1 MVKPLDIK
9 KAIAD
14 KITKAVTDTIGGV
27 SNYLTGKRTRAEA
40 EKAFKQDVMGLK
52 KDDGSSFMTRKDRDQ
67 LKQQAL
73 QTESKDNTQALNDKN
88 AADKTAD
95 DIFNQSVQ
103 TKRQTLATERQH
115 LDGAQAAKLAYLTPK
130 DGDIIKSFKVKQN
143 GLLENEGGNEYYIY
157 READPAIGRKA
168 GYVQLKDQEVQQ
180 LINNN
185 PNLEIK
191 IAQDTGSGNFKIL
204 DPSNSNDQLYLDH
217 FIKHNPNDQF
227 LTGAATRYRDKFDAF
242 DKDIQ
247 TYQGKVSQ
255 AENAVNNINTST
267 EKQAQ
272 IASKRQNKDTYN
284 TALNTNNATYQKAIK
299 DLDDQF
305 TADQALRNEKIKP
318 LEEIR
323 NKAVVQSYIDPIKH
337 DTALAAGIGG
347 AGVGIAAYNDADPF
361 GVADNWGAVEQPE
374 YTRGT
379 REQVDAARTAKAVEE
394 QKAQEAYYNQLV
406 SSGAIKP
413 DEPIAIQNMR
423 NGIEPERVQALQK
436 VQDVTAQ
443 VAQDNVPVQ
452 VEGGEPEA
460 AIASRGNDSNVEYS
474 PEVLAILQMLQE
486 NSDNEAAARAL
497 ADYTYNNYRGNKD
510 LNRLGWRA
518 FLKQLYDTQLMN
530 KGYDI
535 NQYRI
540 RG

>member
-40 EKAFKQDVMGLK
+40 EKAFKQGVMGLK

-67 LKQQAL
+67 LGQQAL
-73 QTESKDNTQALNDKN
+73 QTESKANTQALNDQNVANK
-88 AADKTAD
+88 AADDT
-95 DIFNQSVQ
+95 FNQSVQ
-103 TKRQTLATERQH
+103 TKRQTLATEQKN
-115 LDGAQAAKLAYLTPK
+115 LNDATAARLAYLTPK
-130 DGDIIKSFKVKQN
+130 DGDIIKSFKLKN
-143 GLLENEGGNEYYIY
+143 GRLENEGGNEYYIY
-157 READPAIGRKA
+157 HEADPAAGRKA
-168 GYVQLKDQEVQQ
+168 GYVPLQDQQVQQ
-180 LINNN
+180 LINSN

-191 IAQDTGSGNFKIL
+191 IAQDNGSGNFKIL
-204 DPSNSNDQLYLDH
+204 DPS
-217 FIKHNPNDQF
+217 NPNDQF

-242 DKDIQ
+242 DKDIK
-247 TYQGKVSQ
+247 TYQSNVSQ
-255 AENAVNNINTST
+255 AQNAVNNINTST

-284 TALNTNNATYQKAIK
+284 TALKTNHDTYQKAIK

-323 NKAVVQSYIDPIKH
+323 NKAVIQSYIDPIKH
-337 DTALAAGIGG
+337 DTALAAGIGS

-379 REQVDAARTAKAVEE
+379 QEQVDAARTAKAVEE

-474 PEVLAILQMLQE
+474 PEVLALLQMLQE
-486 NSDNEAAARAL
+486 NSDNEDAARAL

>member
-40 EKAFKQDVMGLK
+40 EKAFKQGVMGLK

-67 LKQQAL
+67 LGQQAL
-73 QTESKDNTQALNDKN
+73 QTESKANTQALNDKN
-88 AADKTAD
+88 VADKAAD
-95 DIFNQSVQ
+95 DIFNQNVQ
-103 TKRQTLATERQH
+103 TKRQTLATEQKN
-115 LDGAQAAKLAYLTPK
+115 LSDAKAARLAYLTPK
-130 DGDIIKSFKVKQN
+130 DGDIIKSFKLKN

-157 READPAIGRKA
+157 REANPATGRKA
-168 GYVQLKDQEVQQ
+168 GYVPLKDQEVQQ

-191 IAQDTGSGNFKIL
+191 IAQDNGSGNFKIL
-204 DPSNSNDQLYLDH
+204 DPSNTNDKLYLDH

-242 DKDIQ
+242 DKDIK
-247 TYQGKVSQ
+247 TYQSNVSQ
-255 AENAVNNINTST
+255 AQNAVNNINTSI
-267 EKQAQ
+267 EKQTQ
-272 IASKRQNKDTYN
+272 IASKRQNKDAYN
-284 TALNTNNATYQKAIK
+284 TALKTNQDTYQKAIK

-323 NKAVVQSYIDPIKH
+323 NKAVIQSYIDPIKH
-337 DTALAAGIGG
+337 DTALAAGIGS
-347 AGVGIAAYNDADPF
+347 AGVGIAAYNGADPF

-379 REQVDAARTAKAVEE
+379 QEQVDAARTAKAVEE

-413 DEPIAIQNMR
+413 DEPIEIQNMR
-423 NGIEPERVQALQK
+423 NGVEPERAQALQK
-436 VQDVTAQ
+436 VQEASAQ

-474 PEVLAILQMLQE
+474 PEALALLQILQE
-486 NSDNEAAARAL
+486 NSDNEDAARAL
-497 ADYTYNNYRGNKD
+497 ADYTYNNHRGNKD

>member
-1 MVKPLDIK
+1 MAKPFDIK

-14 KITKAVTDTIGGV
+14 KITKAVTDAMGGV
-27 SNYLTGKRTRAEA
+27 SNYLTGKGTRAEA
-40 EKAFKQDVMGLK
+40 EKAFKQGVKGLK

-67 LKQQAL
+67 LRQQAL
-73 QTESKDNTQALNDKN
+73 QTESKDNTQALNDRD
-88 AADKTAD
+88 AADKIAD
-95 DIFNQSVQ
+95 DTFNKSVQ
-103 TKRQTLATERQH
+103 TKRQTLDTENKN
-115 LDGAQAAKLAYLTPK
+115 LIAARAARDAYLTPK
-130 DGDIIKSFKVKQN
+130 NGDIIKSFKLNN
-143 GLLENEGGNEYYIY
+143 GKLANGGGNEYYIY
-157 READPAIGRKA
+157 READPAMGLQAR
-168 GYVQLKDQEVQQ
+168 YVQLTDQEVRQ

-191 IAQDTGSGNFKIL
+191 IAQDNGAGKFKIL
-204 DPSNSNDQLYLDH
+204 DPSKPYDKSYLDH
-217 FIKHNPNDQF
+217 FIKNNPNDKF

-242 DKDIQ
+242 DKEIK
-247 TYQGKVSQ
+247 TYQSNVSQ
-255 AENAVNNINTST
+255 AQDAVKNINTSI
-267 EKQAQ
+267 EKQTQ
-272 IASKRQNKDTYN
+272 IASKRQNKDAYN
-284 TALNTNNATYQKAIK
+284 TALKTNQDTYQKAIK

-305 TADQALRNEKIKP
+305 AADQALRNEKIKP
-318 LEEIR
+318 LEEAR
-323 NKAVVQSYIDPIKH
+323 NKAVIQSYIDPIKH

-347 AGVGIAAYNDADPF
+347 AGVGIAAYNGANPF
-361 GVADNWGAVEQPE
+361 GVADNLGAVEQPE

-413 DEPIAIQNMR
+413 DEPIEIQNMR

-436 VQDVTAQ
+436 VQDVAAQ

-460 AIASRGNDSNVEYS
+460 AIASRGNDSNVGYS
-474 PEVLAILQMLQE
+474 PEVLALLQILQE
-486 NSDNEAAARAL
+486 NSDNEDAARAL
-497 ADYTYNNYRGNKD
+497 ADYTYNNHRGNKD

>member
-40 EKAFKQDVMGLK
+40 EKAFKKDVMGLK

-73 QTESKDNTQALNDKN
+73 QTESKANTQALNDKN
-88 AADKTAD
+88 AANTAAD
-95 DIFNQSVQ
+95 DTFNQSVQ
-103 TKRQTLATERQH
+103 TKRQTLATEQKH
-115 LDGAQAAKLAYLTPK
+115 WNDATAARAAYLTPK
-130 DGDIIKSFKVKQN
+130 DGDIIKSFRLKN
-143 GLLENEGGNEYYIY
+143 GQLENGGGNEYYIY

-168 GYVQLKDQEVQQ
+168 EYVQLTDQDVQQ
-180 LINNN
+180 LIRNK

-191 IAQDTGSGNFKIL
+191 IAQDKGSGNFKIL
-204 DPSNSNDQLYLDH
+204 DPGDQNDKVYLDH

-227 LTGAATRYRDKFDAF
+227 LTDAATRYRDKFDAF
-242 DKDIQ
+242 DNDIK
-247 TYQGKVSQ
+247 TYQSKVSQ
-255 AENAVNNINTST
+255 AQDAVDNINTST
-267 EKQAQ
+267 EKQTQ
-272 IASKRQNKDTYN
+272 IASKRQNNDKYK
-284 TALNTNNATYQKAIK
+284 TALETNQDTYQKAIK

-323 NKAVVQSYIDPIKH
+323 NKAVIQSYIDPIKH
-337 DTALAAGIGG
+337 DAALAAGIGS
-347 AGVGIAAYNDADPF
+347 AGVGIAAYNGADPF

-379 REQVDAARTAKAVEE
+379 QEQVDAARTAKAIEE

-413 DEPIAIQNMR
+413 DEPIEIQNMR

-436 VQDVTAQ
+436 VQDVAAQ

-474 PEVLAILQMLQE
+474 PEVLALLQILQE
-486 NSDNEAAARAL
+486 NSDNEDAARAL
-497 ADYTYNNYRGNKD
+497 ADYTYNNHRGNKD

-535 NQYRI
+535 NQYRV

>member
-14 KITKAVTDTIGGV
+14 KITKAVTDSIGGI

-40 EKAFKQDVMGLK
+40 EKAFKQGVMGLK

-67 LKQQAL
+67 RGQQAV
-73 QTESKDNTQALNDKN
+73 QAESKANTQALNDKN
-88 AADKTAD
+88 VADKAADDT
-95 DIFNQSVQ
+95 FNKSVQ
-103 TKRQTLATERQH
+103 TKRQTLANEKQN
-115 LDGAQAAKLAYLTPK
+115 LSAAQAARSAYLTPK
-130 DGDIIKSFKVKQN
+130 EGDIIKSFKLKN
-143 GLLENEGGNEYYIY
+143 GQLENAGGNEYYIY
-157 READPAIGRKA
+157 HEADPAIGRKT
-168 GYVQLKDQEVQQ
+168 GYYEQLQDQQVQQ
-180 LINNN
+180 LISNK
-185 PNLEIK
+185 PDLEIK
-191 IAQDTGSGNFKIL
+191 IAQDNGSGSFKIL
-204 DPSNSNDQLYLDH
+204 DPSNKNDKVYLDH
-217 FIKHNPNDQF
+217 FIKNNPNDQF
-227 LTGAATRYRDKFDAF
+227 LTGAATRYRDRFDAF
-242 DKDIQ
+242 DTDIK
-247 TYQGKVSQ
+247 TYQSNVSQ
-255 AENAVNNINTST
+255 AQDAVNNINKSA
-267 EKQAQ
+267 ERQAQ
-272 IASKRQNKDTYN
+272 IASKKQNKDTYN
-284 TALNTNNATYQKAIK
+284 TALKTNQDTYQKAIK

-318 LEEIR
+318 LEETR
-323 NKAVVQSYIDPIKH
+323 NKAVIQSYIDPIKH
-337 DTALAAGIGG
+337 DAALAAGIGG

-379 REQVDAARTAKAVEE
+379 QEQVDAARTAKAIED

-413 DEPIAIQNMR
+413 DEPIEIQNMR

-436 VQDVTAQ
+436 VQDVAAQ

-474 PEVLAILQMLQE
+474 PEVLALLQMLQE
-486 NSDNEAAARAL
+486 NSDKEDAARAL

>member
-1 MVKPLDIK
+1 MVKPFDIK

-40 EKAFKQDVMGLK
+40 EKAFKQGVMGLK

-67 LKQQAL
+67 LGQQAL
-73 QTESKDNTQALNDKN
+73 QNESKANTQALNNKN
-88 AADKTAD
+88 AADKAAD
-95 DIFNQSVQ
+95 DTFNQSVQ
-103 TKRQTLATERQH
+103 AKQQTLATENKN
-115 LDGAQAAKLAYLTPK
+115 LNAAIAARSAYLTPK
-130 DGDIIKSFKVKQN
+130 EGDIIKSFKLKN
-143 GLLENEGGNEYYIY
+143 GQLENAGGNEYYIY
-157 READPAIGRKA
+157 HAADPAMGRNT
-168 GYVQLKDQEVQQ
+168 GYYEPLQDHQVQQ
-180 LINNN
+180 LISTN

-191 IAQDTGSGNFKIL
+191 IARDNGSGNLQIL
-204 DPSNSNDQLYLDH
+204 DPSNKNDQIYLDH
-217 FIKHNPNDQF
+217 FIKHNSNDQF
-227 LTGAATRYRDKFDAF
+227 LTGAATRYKDKFDDF
-242 DKDIQ
+242 DKEIQ
-247 TYQGKVSQ
+247 TYKSNVTQ
-255 AENAVNNINTST
+255 AENAVKGINTST
-267 EKQAQ
+267 EKQTQ
-272 IASKRQNKDTYN
+272 IASKQQNKDTYK
-284 TALNTNNATYQKAIK
+284 TALETNQDTYKKAIK
-299 DLDDQF
+299 DLDDRF

-318 LEEIR
+318 LEETR
-323 NKAVVQSYIDPIKH
+323 NKAVIQSYIDPIKH

-347 AGVGIAAYNDADPF
+347 VGVGIAAYNGADPF

-379 REQVDAARTAKAVEE
+379 QEQVDAARTAKAIEE

-423 NGIEPERVQALQK
+423 NGIEPERAQALQK

-443 VAQDNVPVQ
+443 VAQGNVPVQ

-486 NSDNEAAARAL
+486 NSDNEDAARAL

-530 KGYDI
+530 KGYDL
-535 NQYRI
+535 NQYRV

>member
-1 MVKPLDIK
+1 MVKPFDIK
-9 KAIAD
+9 KVIAD

-40 EKAFKQDVMGLK
+40 EKAFKQGVMGLK

-67 LKQQAL
+67 LRQQAL
-73 QTESKDNTQALNDKN
+73 QTESQANTQALHARDAANK
-88 AADKTAD
+88 AADDT
-95 DIFNQSVQ
+95 FSQSVQ
-103 TKRQTLATERQH
+103 TKRQTLATEKQN
-115 LDGAQAAKLAYLTPK
+115 LKDAEAAKLAYLTPK
-130 DGDIIKSFKVKQN
+130 DGDIIKSFKVKN
-143 GLLENEGGNEYYIY
+143 GQLENAGGNEYYIY
-157 READPAIGRKA
+157 HEADPAIGRKA
-168 GYVQLKDQEVQQ
+168 GWYEPLKDQEVQQ
-180 LINNN
+180 LITNK

-191 IAQDTGSGNFKIL
+191 IAQDNGPGNFKIL
-204 DPSNSNDQLYLDH
+204 DPGNQKDKIYLDH
-217 FIKHNPNDQF
+217 FIKNNQNDTF
-227 LTGAATRYRDKFDAF
+227 LTDAATRYRDKFDAF
-242 DKDIQ
+242 DTDIK
-247 TYQGKVSQ
+247 TYQSKVTQ
-255 AENAVNNINTST
+255 AQNAVNNINTST

-272 IASKRQNKDTYN
+272 IASKRQNNDTFN
-284 TALNTNNATYQKAIK
+284 TALNTNHDTYHKTIK

-318 LEEIR
+318 LEEAR

-337 DTALAAGIGG
+337 DTALAAGIGS
-347 AGVGIAAYNDADPF
+347 AGVGIAAYNGADPF

-379 REQVDAARTAKAVEE
+379 QEQVDAARTAKAVEE

-423 NGIEPERVQALQK
+423 NGVEPERAQALQK
-436 VQDVTAQ
+436 VQDATAQ

-474 PEVLAILQMLQE
+474 PEVLALLQMLQE
-486 NSDNEAAARAL
+486 NSDKEDAARAL

>member
-40 EKAFKQDVMGLK
+40 EKAFKQGVMGLK

-67 LKQQAL
+67 LRQQAL
-73 QTESKDNTQALNDKN
+73 QTESKANTQALNDQD
-88 AADKTAD
+88 AANKAAD

-103 TKRQTLATERQH
+103 TKRQTLATERKN
-115 LDGAQAAKLAYLTPK
+115 LNNAQAARRAYLTPK
-130 DGDIIKSFKVKQN
+130 DGDIIKSFKLKN
-143 GLLENEGGNEYYIY
+143 GQLENEGGNEYYIY
-157 READPAIGRKA
+157 HEADPAIGRKA
-168 GYVQLKDQEVQQ
+168 GYVPLKDQEVQQ
-180 LINNN
+180 LINSN

-191 IAQDTGSGNFKIL
+191 IAQDNGSGNFKIL
-204 DPSNSNDQLYLDH
+204 DPSIQSDKLYLDH

-242 DKDIQ
+242 DKDIK
-247 TYQGKVSQ
+247 TYQSNVSQ
-255 AENAVNNINTST
+255 ARNAVKNINTST
-267 EKQAQ
+267 ERQTQ
-272 IASKRQNKDTYN
+272 IASRRQNKDTYN
-284 TALNTNNATYQKAIK
+284 TALKTNQDTYQKAIK

-323 NKAVVQSYIDPIKH
+323 NKAVIQSYIDPIKH

-379 REQVDAARTAKAVEE
+379 QEQVDAARTAKAIEE

-413 DEPIAIQNMR
+413 DEPIEIQNMR
-423 NGIEPERVQALQK
+423 NGVEPERAQALQK
-436 VQDVTAQ
+436 VQEASAQ

-474 PEVLAILQMLQE
+474 PEVLALLQILQE
-486 NSDNEAAARAL
+486 NSDNEDAARAL

-535 NQYRI
+535 NQYRV

>member
-40 EKAFKQDVMGLK
+40 EKAFKQGVMGLK

-67 LKQQAL
+67 LRQQAL
-73 QTESKDNTQALNDKN
+73 QTESKANTQALNNQD
-88 AADKTAD
+88 AANKAAD
-95 DIFNQSVQ
+95 DIFNRSVQ
-103 TKRQTLATERQH
+103 TKRQTLATERKN
-115 LDGAQAAKLAYLTPK
+115 LSDAQAARTAYLTPK
-130 DGDIIKSFKVKQN
+130 EGDIIKSFKLKN
-143 GLLENEGGNEYYIY
+143 GQLENAGGNEYYIY
-157 READPAIGRKA
+157 HEADPAIGRKA
-168 GYVQLKDQEVQQ
+168 GYEPLQDQQVQQ
-180 LINNN
+180 LISNN

-191 IAQDTGSGNFKIL
+191 IAQNNGSGGFKIL
-204 DPSNSNDQLYLDH
+204 DPSDKNDKLYLDH
-217 FIKHNPNDQF
+217 FIKNNPNDQF
-227 LTGAATRYRDKFDAF
+227 LTGAATRYRDKFDDF
-242 DKDIQ
+242 DKDIK
-247 TYQGKVSQ
+247 TYKSKVSQ
-255 AENAVNNINTST
+255 AQDAVDNINTST
-267 EKQAQ
+267 ERQTQ

-284 TALNTNNATYQKAIK
+284 TALKTNQDTYQKAIK

-318 LEEIR
+318 LEETR
-323 NKAVVQSYIDPIKH
+323 NKAVIQSYIDPIKH
-337 DTALAAGIGG
+337 DTALAAGIGS
-347 AGVGIAAYNDADPF
+347 AGVGIAAYNGADPF

-379 REQVDAARTAKAVEE
+379 QEQVDAARTAKATAD

-474 PEVLAILQMLQE
+474 PEVLALLQILQE
-486 NSDNEAAARAL
+486 NSNNEDAARAL

-535 NQYRI
+535 NQYRV

>member
-95 DIFNQSVQ
+95 DTFNQSVQ

-115 LDGAQAAKLAYLTPK
+115 LDGANAAKAAYLTPK

>member
-40 EKAFKQDVMGLK
+40 EKAFKQGVMGLK

-67 LKQQAL
+67 LGQQAL
-73 QTESKDNTQALNDKN
+73 QTESKANTQALNDQNVANK
-88 AADKTAD
+88 AADDT
-95 DIFNQSVQ
+95 FNQSVQ
-103 TKRQTLATERQH
+103 TKRQTLATESKN
-115 LDGAQAAKLAYLTPK
+115 LSDASAARAAYLTPK
-130 DGDIIKSFKVKQN
+130 DGDIIKSFKLKN
-143 GLLENEGGNEYYIY
+143 GQLENEGGNEYYIY
-157 READPAIGRKA
+157 HEADLATGRKA
-168 GYVQLKDQEVQQ
+168 GYVPLQDQQVQQ
-180 LINNN
+180 LINSN

-191 IAQDTGSGNFKIL
+191 IAQDNGSGNFKIL
-204 DPSNSNDQLYLDH
+204 DPSKPYDKVYLDH

-242 DKDIQ
+242 DKDIK
-247 TYQGKVSQ
+247 TYQSNVAKAQ
-255 AENAVNNINTST
+255 NAVNNINTST

-284 TALNTNNATYQKAIK
+284 TALKTNHDTYQKAIK

-318 LEEIR
+318 LEETR
-323 NKAVVQSYIDPIKH
+323 NKAVIQSYIDPIKH
-337 DTALAAGIGG
+337 DTALAAGIGS

-379 REQVDAARTAKAVEE
+379 QEQVDAARTAKAIAD

-486 NSDNEAAARAL
+486 NSDNEDAARAL
-497 ADYTYNNYRGNKD
+497 ADYTYNNHRGNKD

-535 NQYRI
+535 NQYRV

>member
-40 EKAFKQDVMGLK
+40 EKAFKKDVMGLK
-52 KDDGSSFMTRKDRDQ
+52 KDDGSSFMTQKDRDQ

-73 QTESKDNTQALNDKN
+73 QTESKANTQALNDKN
-88 AADKTAD
+88 AADTVAD
-95 DIFNQSVQ
+95 DTFNQSVQ
-103 TKRQTLATERQH
+103 TKRQTLATEQK
-115 LDGAQAAKLAYLTPK
+115 KLKDATDARAAYLTPK
-130 DGDIIKSFKVKQN
+130 DGDIIKSFKLKN
-143 GLLENEGGNEYYIY
+143 GQLENGGGNEYYIY
-157 READPAIGRKA
+157 READPAMGRKA
-168 GYVQLKDQEVQQ
+168 GYVQLTDQDVQQ
-180 LINNN
+180 LIRNN

-191 IAQDTGSGNFKIL
+191 IAQDKGSGNLQIL
-204 DPSNSNDQLYLDH
+204 DPGNQNDKVYLDH

-227 LTGAATRYRDKFDAF
+227 LTDAATRYRDKFDAF
-242 DKDIQ
+242 DNEIK
-247 TYQGKVSQ
+247 TYQSSVSQ
-255 AENAVNNINTST
+255 ARDAVKNINTST
-267 EKQAQ
+267 EKQTQ
-272 IASKRQNKDTYN
+272 IASRKQNKDKYK
-284 TALNTNNATYQKAIK
+284 TALETNQDTYQKAIK

-323 NKAVVQSYIDPIKH
+323 NKAVIQSYIDPIKH
-337 DTALAAGIGG
+337 DAALAAGIGS
-347 AGVGIAAYNDADPF
+347 AGVGIAAYNGADPF

-379 REQVDAARTAKAVEE
+379 QEQVDAARTAKAIEE

-413 DEPIAIQNMR
+413 DEPIEIQNMR

-436 VQDVTAQ
+436 VQDVAAQ

-474 PEVLAILQMLQE
+474 PEVLALLQILQE
-486 NSDNEAAARAL
+486 NSDNEDAARAL
-497 ADYTYNNYRGNKD
+497 ADYTYNNHRGNKD

-535 NQYRI
+535 NQYRV

>member
-1 MVKPLDIK
+1 MAKPFDIK

-14 KITKAVTDTIGGV
+14 KITKAVTDAMGGV
-27 SNYLTGKRTRAEA
+27 SNYLTGKGTRAEA
-40 EKAFKQDVMGLK
+40 EKAFKQGVKGLK

-67 LKQQAL
+67 LRQQAL
-73 QTESKDNTQALNDKN
+73 QTESKDNTQALNDRD
-88 AADKTAD
+88 AADKIAD
-95 DIFNQSVQ
+95 DTFNKSVQ
-103 TKRQTLATERQH
+103 TKRQTLDTENKN
-115 LDGAQAAKLAYLTPK
+115 LIAARAARDAYLTPK
-130 DGDIIKSFKVKQN
+130 NGDIIKSFKLKN
-143 GLLENEGGNEYYIY
+143 GQLENGGGNEYYIY
-157 READPAIGRKA
+157 READPAMGLQAR
-168 GYVQLKDQEVQQ
+168 YVQLTDQEVRQ

-191 IAQDTGSGNFKIL
+191 IAQDKGAGNFKIL
-204 DPSNSNDQLYLDH
+204 DPSDSKDKLYLDH
-217 FIKHNPNDQF
+217 FIKNNPNDKF

-242 DKDIQ
+242 DKEIK
-247 TYQGKVSQ
+247 TYQSNVSQ
-255 AENAVNNINTST
+255 AQDAVKNINTSI
-267 EKQAQ
+267 EKQTQ
-272 IASKRQNKDTYN
+272 IASKRQNKDAYN
-284 TALNTNNATYQKAIK
+284 TALKTNQDTYQKAIK

-305 TADQALRNEKIKP
+305 AADQALRNEKIKP
-318 LEEIR
+318 MEEAR
-323 NKAVVQSYIDPIKH
+323 NKAVIQSYIDPIKH

-347 AGVGIAAYNDADPF
+347 AGVGIAAYNGANPF
-361 GVADNWGAVEQPE
+361 GVADNLGAVEQPE

-413 DEPIAIQNMR
+413 DEPIEIQNMR

-436 VQDVTAQ
+436 VQDVAAQ

-460 AIASRGNDSNVEYS
+460 AIASRGNDSNVGYS
-474 PEVLAILQMLQE
+474 PEALALLQILQE
-486 NSDNEAAARAL
+486 NSDNEDAARAL
-497 ADYTYNNYRGNKD
+497 ADYTYNNHRGNKD

>member
-1 MVKPLDIK
+1 MVKPFDIK
-9 KAIAD
+9 KVIAD

-40 EKAFKQDVMGLK
+40 EKAFKQGVMGLK

-67 LKQQAL
+67 RGQQAL
-73 QTESKDNTQALNDKN
+73 QTESKANTQALNNRDAANK
-88 AADKTAD
+88 AADD
-95 DIFNQSVQ
+95 HFNQSVQ
-103 TKRQTLATERQH
+103 NKRQILATERKN
-115 LDGAQAAKLAYLTPK
+115 LSNAEAARRAYLTPK
-130 DGDIIKSFKVKQN
+130 DGDIIKSFKVKN
-143 GLLENEGGNEYYIY
+143 GQLENAGGNEYYIY
-157 READPAIGRKA
+157 READPAMGRKA
-168 GYVQLKDQEVQQ
+168 EYVPLQDQEVQQ
-180 LINNN
+180 LISRN

-191 IAQDTGSGNFKIL
+191 IAQTNGSGSFKIL
-204 DPSNSNDQLYLDH
+204 DPSNSNDKLYLDH
-217 FIKHNPNDQF
+217 FIKYNPNDQF
-227 LTGAATRYRDKFDAF
+227 LTGAATRYRNKFDDF
-242 DKDIQ
+242 DKDIK
-247 TYQGKVSQ
+247 TYESNVSQ
-255 AENAVNNINTST
+255 AENAVKNINTST

-272 IASKRQNKDTYN
+272 ITSKRQNNDAYK
-284 TALNTNNATYQKAIK
+284 TALKTNQDTYQKTIK

-318 LEEIR
+318 LEEAR

-337 DTALAAGIGG
+337 DTALAAGIGS
-347 AGVGIAAYNDADPF
+347 AGVGIAAYNGADPF

-379 REQVDAARTAKAVEE
+379 REQIDAARTAKAVEE

-413 DEPIAIQNMR
+413 DEPIEIQNMR
-423 NGIEPERVQALQK
+423 NGIEPERAQALQK

-443 VAQDNVPVQ
+443 VAQDNAPVQ

-474 PEVLAILQMLQE
+474 PEVLALLQMLQE
-486 NSDNEAAARAL
+486 NSDKEDAARAL

>member
-40 EKAFKQDVMGLK
+40 EKAFKQGVMGLK

-67 LKQQAL
+67 LEQQAL
-73 QTESKDNTQALNDKN
+73 QTESKANTQALNDQTVAN
-88 AADKTAD
+88 RDADN
-95 DIFNQSVQ
+95 IFNKSVQ
-103 TKRQTLATERQH
+103 TKRQTLATEQKN
-115 LDGAQAAKLAYLTPK
+115 LKDAQAARRAYLTPK
-130 DGDIIKSFKVKQN
+130 DGDIIKSFKLKN
-143 GLLENEGGNEYYIY
+143 GKLENEGGNEYYIY

-168 GYVQLKDQEVQQ
+168 GYEQLQDQQVQQ
-180 LINNN
+180 LINSN

-191 IAQDTGSGNFKIL
+191 IAQDNGSGNFKIL
-204 DPSNSNDQLYLDH
+204 DPSNSNDKIYLDH

-242 DKDIQ
+242 DKDIK
-247 TYQGKVSQ
+247 TYQSNVSQ
-255 AENAVNNINTST
+255 ARNAVANINTST
-267 EKQAQ
+267 EKQTQ
-272 IASKRQNKDTYN
+272 IASKRQNNDAYK
-284 TALNTNNATYQKAIK
+284 TALKTNHDTYQKAIK

-318 LEEIR
+318 LEEAR
-323 NKAVVQSYIDPIKH
+323 NKAVIQSYIDPIKH
-337 DTALAAGIGG
+337 DTALAAGIGS
-347 AGVGIAAYNDADPF
+347 AGVGIAAYNGADPF

-379 REQVDAARTAKAVEE
+379 REQVDAARTAKAIEE

-436 VQDVTAQ
+436 IQDATAQ
-443 VAQDNVPVQ
+443 LAQDNVPVQ

-474 PEVLAILQMLQE
+474 PEVLALLQMLQE
-486 NSDNEAAARAL
+486 NSDKEDAARAL

>member
-95 DIFNQSVQ
+95 DTFNQSVQ

>member
-1 MVKPLDIK
+1 MVKPFDIK

-40 EKAFKQDVMGLK
+40 EKAFKQGVMGLK

-67 LKQQAL
+67 LGQQAL
-73 QTESKDNTQALNDKN
+73 QTESKANTQALNNRDAANK
-88 AADKTAD
+88 AADDT
-95 DIFNQSVQ
+95 FNQSVQ
-103 TKRQTLATERQH
+103 TKRQTLATEQKNLR
-115 LDGAQAAKLAYLTPK
+115 DAETARRAYLTPK
-130 DGDIIKSFKVKQN
+130 NGDIIKSFKLKN
-143 GLLENEGGNEYYIY
+143 GQLENAGGNEYYIY
-157 READPAIGRKA
+157 HEADPAMGRPA
-168 GYVQLKDQEVQQ
+168 GYVPLKDQEVQQ
-180 LINNN
+180 LISNN

-191 IAQDTGSGNFKIL
+191 IAQNNGSGSFKIL
-204 DPSNSNDQLYLDH
+204 DPGNQNDKLYLDH
-217 FIKHNPNDQF
+217 FIKNNPNDQF

-242 DKDIQ
+242 DKNIK
-247 TYQGKVSQ
+247 TYKSKVSQ
-255 AENAVNNINTST
+255 AQNAVDNINTSA

-272 IASKRQNKDTYN
+272 IASRRQNKDTYN
-284 TALNTNNATYQKAIK
+284 TALKTNQDTYQKTIK

-318 LEEIR
+318 LEETR

-347 AGVGIAAYNDADPF
+347 AGVGIAAYNGADPF

-379 REQVDAARTAKAVEE
+379 QEQVDAARTAKAVED

-413 DEPIAIQNMR
+413 DEPIEIQNMR
-423 NGIEPERVQALQK
+423 NGIEPERAQALQK

-486 NSDNEAAARAL
+486 NSDNEDAARAL

>member
-40 EKAFKQDVMGLK
+40 EKAFKQGVMGLK
-52 KDDGSSFMTRKDRDQ
+52 KDDGSSFMTRKDHDQ
-67 LKQQAL
+67 LRQQAL
-73 QTESKDNTQALNDKN
+73 QTESKANTQALNDKIVADT
-88 AADKTAD
+88 AADDT
-95 DIFNQSVQ
+95 FNRSVQ
-103 TKRQTLATERQH
+103 TKRQTLATETKN
-115 LDGAQAAKLAYLTPK
+115 LKDAEAARLAYLTPK
-130 DGDIIKSFKVKQN
+130 GGDIIKSFKLKN
-143 GLLENEGGNEYYIY
+143 GQLENGGGNEYYIY
-157 READPAIGRKA
+157 READPAMGLKA
-168 GYVQLKDQEVQQ
+168 GYVPLKDQEVQQ
-180 LINNN
+180 LIHNN

-191 IAQDTGSGNFKIL
+191 IAQDNGAGNFKIL
-204 DPSNSNDQLYLDH
+204 DPSNQNDKLYLDH
-217 FIKHNPNDQF
+217 FIKNNPNDQF

-242 DKDIQ
+242 DKDIK
-247 TYQGKVSQ
+247 TYQSNVSQ
-255 AENAVNNINTST
+255 AQNAVDNINTST

-272 IASKRQNKDTYN
+272 IASRRQSKDTYN
-284 TALNTNNATYQKAIK
+284 TALKTNQDTYQKAIK

-318 LEEIR
+318 LEETR
-323 NKAVVQSYIDPIKH
+323 NKAVIQSYIDPIKH
-337 DTALAAGIGG
+337 DTALAAGIGS
-347 AGVGIAAYNDADPF
+347 AGVGIAAYNGADPF
-361 GVADNWGAVEQPE
+361 GVADNWDAVEQPE

-413 DEPIAIQNMR
+413 DEPIEIQNMR
-423 NGIEPERVQALQK
+423 NGVEPERVQALQK

-443 VAQDNVPVQ
+443 VAQDNAPVQ

-474 PEVLAILQMLQE
+474 PEVLALLQILQE
-486 NSDNEAAARAL
+486 NSDNEDAARAL
-497 ADYTYNNYRGNKD
+497 ADYTYNNHRGNKD

>member
-40 EKAFKQDVMGLK
+40 EKAFKQGVMGLK

-67 LKQQAL
+67 RGQQAL
-73 QTESKDNTQALNDKN
+73 QTESKANTQALNDKN
-88 AADKTAD
+88 TADKNAD
-95 DIFNQSVQ
+95 NIFNQSVQ
-103 TKRQTLATERQH
+103 TKRQTLATERQN
-115 LDGAQAAKLAYLTPK
+115 LNNAEAARLAYLTPK
-130 DGDIIKSFKVKQN
+130 EGDIIKSFKLNN
-143 GLLENEGGNEYYIY
+143 GRLENAGGNEYYRY
-157 READPAIGRKA
+157 HEADPAMGHPAR
-168 GYVQLKDQEVQQ
+168 YEPLKDQEVQQ
-180 LINNN
+180 LISNN

-191 IAQDTGSGNFKIL
+191 IAQNNGSGNFKIL
-204 DPSNSNDQLYLDH
+204 DPSNKNDKVYLDH
-217 FIKHNPNDQF
+217 FIKNNPNDQF
-227 LTGAATRYRDKFDAF
+227 LTGAATRYRNKFDAF
-242 DKDIQ
+242 DTDIK
-247 TYQGKVSQ
+247 TYQSKVSQ
-255 AENAVNNINTST
+255 ANNAVKDINTSA
-267 EKQAQ
+267 EKQTQ
-272 IASKRQNKDTYN
+272 IASKRQNKDIYK
-284 TALNTNNATYQKAIK
+284 TALKTNHDIYQKAKK

-318 LEEIR
+318 LEETR
-323 NKAVVQSYIDPIKH
+323 NKAVIQSYIDPIKH

-347 AGVGIAAYNDADPF
+347 AGVGIAAYNGADPF

-379 REQVDAARTAKAVEE
+379 QEQVDAARTAKAIEE

-413 DEPIAIQNMR
+413 DEPIEIQNMR
-423 NGIEPERVQALQK
+423 NGVEPERVQALQK
-436 VQDVTAQ
+436 VQDATAQ

-474 PEVLAILQMLQE
+474 PEVLALLQMLQE
-486 NSDNEAAARAL
+486 NSDNEDAARAL

>member
-1 MVKPLDIK
+1 MVKPLDIR

-40 EKAFKQDVMGLK
+40 EKAFKQGVMGLK

-67 LKQQAL
+67 LGQQAL
-73 QTESKDNTQALNDKN
+73 QNESKANTQALNARD
-88 AADKTAD
+88 AADKAAD
-95 DIFNQSVQ
+95 DTFNKSVQ
-103 TKRQTLATERQH
+103 TKQQTLATEKKN
-115 LDGAQAAKLAYLTPK
+115 LSTAEAARLAYLTPK
-130 DGDIIKSFKVKQN
+130 DGDIIKSFKVKN
-143 GLLENEGGNEYYIY
+143 GQLENAGGNEYYIY
-157 READPAIGRKA
+157 READPAMGRPA

-180 LINNN
+180 LISTN

-191 IAQDTGSGNFKIL
+191 IAQDTGSGSFKIL
-204 DPSNSNDQLYLDH
+204 DPSNQKDQIYLDH
-217 FIKHNPNDQF
+217 FIKHNSNDQF

-242 DKDIQ
+242 DNDIK
-247 TYQGKVSQ
+247 TYQSNVTQ
-255 AENAVNNINTST
+255 AENAVKGINTST

-272 IASKRQNKDTYN
+272 IASKKQNKDKYD
-284 TALNTNNATYQKAIK
+284 TALKTNQDTYQKAIK

-305 TADQALRNEKIKP
+305 TADQALRSEKIKP
-318 LEEIR
+318 LEETR
-323 NKAVVQSYIDPIKH
+323 NKAVIQSYIDPIKH
-337 DTALAAGIGG
+337 DTALAAGIGS
-347 AGVGIAAYNDADPF
+347 AGVGIAAYNGADPF

-379 REQVDAARTAKAVEE
+379 QEQVDAARTAKAIEE

-436 VQDVTAQ
+436 VQDATAQ
-443 VAQDNVPVQ
+443 VAQGNVPVQ

-486 NSDNEAAARAL
+486 NSDNEDAARAL